1 MDQFSKHIED
11 LGLIRDRFTYLEDQ
25 GYNFDYLYW
34 TPWTSNKF
42 LAPEIRA
49 FNADGKFV
57 KSQHISGKWSISKT
71 PYIHI
76 LEKWSDIRLKEFS
89 PEWSMENPK
98 VVQKMNGVYKL
109 VDHFINQIR
118 DQIDFKKADR
128 GTSNIVYVR
137 FFY

>member
-1 MDQFSKHIED
+1 MSQFSKHIED

-34 TPWTSNKF
+34 IPWTKDKF

-49 FNADGKFV
+49 FDTDGKFV
-57 KSQHISGKWSISKT
+57 KSQNISGKWSISKT
-71 PYIHI
+71 PYIHV
-76 LEKWSDIRLKEFS
+76 LEKWSDIGLKEHN

-98 VVQKMNGVYKL
+98 VIQKMNGVYKL
-109 VDHFINQIR
+109 VDHFIDQIR
-118 DQIDFKKADR
+118 DQIDFKKVDR